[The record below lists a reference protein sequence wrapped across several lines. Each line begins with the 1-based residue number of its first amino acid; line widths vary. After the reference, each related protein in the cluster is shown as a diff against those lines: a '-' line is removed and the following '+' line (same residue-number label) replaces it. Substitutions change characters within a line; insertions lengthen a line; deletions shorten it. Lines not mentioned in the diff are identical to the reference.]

1 MTDTDTTARYLIVTL
16 QNHLRANDILPDWEH
31 TQAIA
36 KAIEAAAGP
45 YLDLSIPH
53 GATALAVARDL
64 LSDDSIAYLID
75 SATATARDLVTEW
88 AVSLTECPD
97 DEVWCI
103 DGERVAYAVGK
114 GFCWQLSEGDGPTV
128 LNIRRREEA
137 SDIASTMDA
146 IRSDD
151 EDLRGA
157 LCGMCHTAR
166 PYRDIDG
173 DGCLEP
179 GASPYCPTCGAE
191 YEEGAGY
198 RERVDAICPHCQG
211 SAEWVP
217 ARGDAPGHDVCTLC
231 AAVCDLDPTHGPTW
245 GPPAS
250 EYLCA
255 WTVRPHEYLR

>member
-1 MTDTDTTARYLIVTL
+1 MTETTARYLVATIR
-16 QNHLRANDILPDWEH
+16 NHLHAHDLIPDWTH
-31 TQAIA
+31 ADAIA
-36 KAIEAAAGP
+36 SAIEGAAGP
-45 YLDLSIPH
+45 HLDLSIPH

-64 LSDDSIAYLID
+64 LSDDSIAYLPD
-75 SATATARDLVTEW
+75 TGATARDLVAEW

-103 DGERVAYAVGK
+103 DGERVAYAVAK
-114 GFCWQLSEGDGPTV
+114 GFCWVLTEGDGGPTV
-128 LNIRRREEA
+128 LNIRPRAAA

-146 IRSDD
+146 IRRED

-157 LCGMCHTAR
+157 LCGMCHTTR
-166 PYRDIDG
+166 SGQDIDG

-179 GASPYCPTCGAE
+179 SASPYCPTCGAVWQE
-191 YEEGAGY
+191 SAGY
-198 RERVDAICPHCQG
+198 RERDATCPHCH
-211 SAEWVP
+211 APAAWVP

-255 WTVRPHEYLR
+255 WTVRPHEYR